1 MAEDFDLHSNDKGK
15 SGDRLPRRGAIP
27 FDSGRRGRNDVRP
40 INAVK
45 AEAAVAGP
53 RLRTR
58 RLAGAGSVFL
68 LGLTMVCALYPT
80 LKNKRI
86 TIASLPSDQ
95 PSRSNPTS
103 QPSSPAQALS
113 KPSPIVAAVTAR
125 PQSSTMPKQTPS
137 VVPDLPGFSAFHDR
151 PMRYK
156 ATRKQ
161 AFGGCTGQLELTS
174 VRLHF
179 QCSNQADL
187 NIPVHSIAKA
197 HKDGVVLA
205 SGEKY
210 HFLIANHTKDQVE
223 AIFILWLNRVQQ
235 SQQPSRKS
243 SL

>member
-1 MAEDFDLHSNDKGK
+1 VAEDFDLHSSDKGK
-15 SGDRLPRRGAIP
+15 SGHRPPRRGAIP
-27 FDSGRRGRNDVRP
+27 FDSVRRGRNDVRP
-40 INAVK
+40 INPGKV
-45 AEAAVAGP
+45 ESAVAGP
-53 RLRTR
+53 RFRTR
-58 RLAGAGSVFL
+58 SLAGACPLFL
-68 LGLTMVCALYPT
+68 LGLAMVCALYPS
-80 LKNKRI
+80 LKNKRT
-86 TIASLPSDQ
+86 TIASLPLDQ
-95 PSRSNPTS
+95 PPRSSPTS

-113 KPSPIVAAVTAR
+113 KPSPIAEAVTTR
-125 PQSSTMPKQTPS
+125 PQSSTMPKQTPN
-137 VVPDLPGFSAFHDR
+137 VVSDLPGFSALHDH

-156 ATRKQ
+156 ATRKK

-179 QCSNQADL
+179 QCSNQAEL
-187 NIPVHSIAKA
+187 NIPVNSIAKA
-197 HKDGVVLA
+197 NKDGVVLA